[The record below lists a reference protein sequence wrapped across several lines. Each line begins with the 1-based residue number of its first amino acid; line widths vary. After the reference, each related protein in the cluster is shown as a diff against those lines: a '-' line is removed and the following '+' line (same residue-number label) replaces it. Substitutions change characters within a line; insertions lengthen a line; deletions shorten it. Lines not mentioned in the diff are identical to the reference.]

1 MAPKAGALIARLLC
15 GVTLTS
21 VGLFTRP
28 DIASGQTPDTL
39 ALADAIAEARLANPR
54 LHAARYRALAA
65 LERIGPAGAL
75 PDPNLAFGFVNRP
88 VTDPS
93 RTDVQ
98 MTMNTVQL
106 AQRFPWPGILS
117 QRKARATHLASA
129 DELQADEFEA
139 TLVSRVTSL
148 YLRLAYLDRA
158 QEILGE
164 TRNLLRDFRR
174 VGEAMYALGTV
185 AQQDVLQAQVAVAQ
199 ATADLVVLSQDR
211 IAAAARLS
219 SLLGRSAAQLIG
231 PVFLNLDADV
241 PPGVDELIEQASANR
256 PALQAARQRALAAE
270 AGFREAQRAVYP
282 DITVTLAYGNR
293 PEFVDLA
300 TLMVGVS
307 LPIFAGSKQKRRRE
321 EMRVVWSMEEERE
334 LDLYNET
341 YARLG
346 ELRARVER
354 ARNLSDLYRTS
365 ILPQAEASVE
375 SALSA
380 YQVGEVDY
388 MTLLTN
394 QMTVNRFR
402 IERIRL
408 AAEYGEAMAEI
419 AALTGANGPVNAP
432 AKNGGGR

>member
-1 MAPKAGALIARLLC
+1 MVPKTGALIARLFC
-15 GVTLTS
+15 GALLTS
-21 VGLFTRP
+21 VGFFAHP
-28 DIASGQTPDTL
+28 DVVVGQTGDTL
-39 ALADAIAEARLANPR
+39 ALADAIAEARSANPR
-54 LHAARYRALAA
+54 LQAARYRADAA
-65 LERIGPAGAL
+65 QERIGPAGAL
-75 PDPNLAFGFVNRP
+75 PDPSLAFGLVNRP

-106 AQRFPWPGILS
+106 SQRFPWPGVLS
-117 QRKARATHLASA
+117 QRKAQAIHLASA
-129 DELQADEFEA
+129 DGLQAQEIEA
-139 TLVSRVTSL
+139 VLVSKVTAV

-158 QEILGE
+158 REVLGE
-164 TRNLLRDFRR
+164 TRELLRDFRAVSEAVYA
-174 VGEAMYALGTV
+174 VGTG
-185 AQQDVLQAQVAVAQ
+185 AQQDVLQAQVAVART
-199 ATADLVVLSQDR
+199 TADLVALEQER
-211 IAAAARLS
+211 LATAARLN
-219 SLLGRSAAQLIG
+219 SLLGRPADERIG
-231 PVFLNLDADV
+231 AVNLDFEAGIPPEADA
-241 PPGVDELIEQASANR
+241 LIAQASANR

-270 AGFREAQRAVYP
+270 AGYRQAQRAVYP
-282 DITVTLAYGNR
+282 DITVTLGYGNR

-321 EMRVVWSMEEERE
+321 EMRAVWSMAEARE
-334 LDLYNET
+334 IDLYNET

-346 ELRARVER
+346 ELRAKAER
-354 ARNLSDLYRTS
+354 ARVLSDLYRTS
-365 ILPQAEASVE
+365 ILPQAAASVE

-380 YQVGEVDY
+380 YRVGEVDY